1 MAGWYADAQAADAGV
16 DALDHR
22 DGAQGLG
29 PHGPG
34 RRLFDSS
41 HGGIAVVGREDV
53 GAAEGK
59 ELFGATVVDSIRGT
73 SLQQRAFAHAALMW
87 VLICEDQTAPGEEVA
102 ASEAGHMSAPD
113 DVPGRACKHTLA
125 REAVTHV
132 AELQATAGFVRP
144 SS

>member
-1 MAGWYADAQAADAGV
+1 MARRYADAQAADAGV

-22 DGAQGLG
+22 DGARGLG

-59 ELFGATVVDSIRGT
+59 ELFGATVEDMIKGT
-73 SLQQRAFAHAALMW
+73 SLQQRAFEHAALMW
-87 VLICEDQTAPGEEVA
+87 DLIRQDHTAPGVEVA
-102 ASEAGHMSAPD
+102 TSEAGHMSAPD
-113 DVPGRACKHTLA
+113 DVPGRACKHPFA
-125 REAVTHV
+125 QEAVTHV